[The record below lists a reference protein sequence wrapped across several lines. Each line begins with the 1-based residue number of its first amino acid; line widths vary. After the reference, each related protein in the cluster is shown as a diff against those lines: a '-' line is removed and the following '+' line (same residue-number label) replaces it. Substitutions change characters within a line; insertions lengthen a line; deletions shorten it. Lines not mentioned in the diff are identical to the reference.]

1 MSLPLIA
8 LAVAAALALA
18 TFALPQYRLRRLARF
33 RFPDHIARRVR
44 SAYPHLSDADCAR
57 VMEGLRQFFAVSILA
72 QGRRV
77 AMPSQAV
84 DTAWHE
90 FILSTR
96 AYRDFC
102 RGTLG
107 RFLHHTPAEAMR
119 SPTHAQD
126 GIRRAWRLCCRQEV
140 IDAGRP
146 KRLPLLFAIDADL
159 AIPGGFTYALD
170 CRRARR
176 AGSAHAGASG
186 GGGGE
191 YCAGHIGCSS
201 GGGCSGD
208 GGGDGDGDGG
218 GDGGGCGGD

>member
-8 LAVAAALALA
+8 LAVAVALAL
-18 TFALPQYRLRRLARF
+18 TTSALPRYRLRRLARS
-33 RFPDHIARRVR
+33 RFPEHLARRVR
-44 SAYPHLSDADCAR
+44 GAYPHLDDAGCAA
-57 VMEGLRQFFAVSILA
+57 VMEGLRQFFAVSIQA
-72 QGRRV
+72 RGRRV

-119 SPTHAQD
+119 APTDAQD
-126 GIRRAWRLCCRQEV
+126 GIRRAWRLACQREG
-140 IDAGRP
+140 IDPRRP
-146 KRLPLLFAIDADL
+146 NRLPLLFALDARL
-159 AIPGGFTYALD
+159 AIPGGFTYTLN
-170 CRRARR
+170 CRPRTA
-176 AGSAHAGASG
+176 AAAGAATSDG
-186 GGGGE
+186 GSPF
-191 YCAGHIGCSS
+191 CAAHIGCS
-201 GGGCSGD
+201 GGDGCSGD
-208 GGGDGDGDGG
+208 GGGGDGCS

>member
-8 LAVAAALALA
+8 LAVAAALTLA
-18 TFALPQYRLRRLARF
+18 TLALPQYRLRRLARF
-33 RFPDHIARRVR
+33 RFPDHIARKVR
-44 SAYPHLSDADCAR
+44 SAYPHLGDAECQMVLD
-57 VMEGLRQFFAVSILA
+57 GLRQFFAVSILA
-72 QGRRV
+72 RGRRV

-102 RGTLG
+102 TGTLG

-119 SPTHAQD
+119 SPTQAQD
-126 GIRRAWRLCCRQEV
+126 GIRRAWRLSCRREE
-140 IDAGRP
+140 IDPQKPG
-146 KRLPLLFAIDADL
+146 RLPLLFALDARL

-170 CRRARR
+170 CRPTGRASSDR
-176 AGSAHAGASG
+176 AGSGGA
-186 GGGGE
+186 
-191 YCAGHIGCSS
+191 YCAGHIGCS
-201 GGGCSGD
+201 GGDGGSGD
-208 GGGDGDGDGG
+208 GGDGDGDGGGGG